1 MKKYI
6 KVSPEGDSVNVEIVN
21 MKNEETIGLL
31 LATVTN
37 MIENDL
43 EDRFGEFI
51 DVMELLDR
59 EIDVED
65 MVLEEIFKNLGGN

>member
-21 MKNEETIGLL
+21 MKNEEAIGLL
-31 LATVTN
+31 LATVTH